1 MAGGLNKRRMIQHA
15 VFQELCKVCNSLA
28 FFYFSYFGRK
38 VSHCKGVLLI
48 TLANIRHFINFKM
61 LYHLKF
67 NVVYLFF
74 SVCLF
79 CLFVWG
85 FFFKSKAFQKLL
97 VGTKENCNDDGDKIV
112 NYETKA
118 LHVHFI
124 TLYIL
129 YPSLVKEQGEFVC
142 LPVTVSGSKVIKP
155 SSSLE

>member
-1 MAGGLNKRRMIQHA
+1 M
-15 VFQELCKVCNSLA
+15 
-28 FFYFSYFGRK
+28 
-38 VSHCKGVLLI
+38 I

>member
-1 MAGGLNKRRMIQHA
+1 ML
-15 VFQELCKVCNSLA
+15 FTCFFLFVC
-28 FFYFSYFGRK
+28 
-38 VSHCKGVLLI
+38 
-48 TLANIRHFINFKM
+48 
-61 LYHLKF
+61 
-67 NVVYLFF
+67 

-79 CLFVWG
+79 GV

>member
-1 MAGGLNKRRMIQHA
+1 MLYSRSCARS
-15 VFQELCKVCNSLA
+15 VTVWF

-67 NVVYLFF
+67 NV
-74 SVCLF
+74 CLLVFF
-79 CLFVWG
+79 CLFVLFVCLG
-85 FFFKSKAFQKLL
+85 FFFKSKAFQTLL

-112 NYETKA
+112 NCETKA

-124 TLYIL
+124 TLYIF

-142 LPVTVSGSKVIKP
+142 LPVTVSGSKVIKLP
-155 SSSLE
+155 SSLE